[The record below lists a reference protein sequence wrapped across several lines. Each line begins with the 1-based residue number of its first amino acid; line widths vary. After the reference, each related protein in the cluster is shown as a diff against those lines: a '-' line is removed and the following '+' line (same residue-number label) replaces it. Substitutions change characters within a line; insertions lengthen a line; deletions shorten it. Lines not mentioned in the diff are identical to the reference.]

1 MLEKKEELGI
11 LFIGEIT
18 QDIEVLSAIQRI
30 YKNNFCATDKVS
42 ILNIIKKYSP
52 KIIISTYSYKDIEY
66 HDITVSIK
74 VHNPEIKIII
84 LVQENDCWKM
94 KKILTMECNSYV
106 YFSSSSE
113 KNIEQILNALEEMRR
128 SIDSEKNEKYYNA
141 LLEDSI
147 VSKSDP
153 KGNIT
158 YINDHFT
165 KVTGYTKEECYGKN
179 HNILRHPANNIKV
192 YEQIWETITQG
203 KIWRERLLNKNKDGS
218 NFWAETTIIPYK
230 DKTTDKIVEYVAIR
244 RDITE
249 MLELRRRAMRQEVEA
264 KEQRKITEAKDS
276 FLILFTHELKTPLNA
291 IINFSK
297 YFLKHIKRGTFR
309 NLPLEK
315 RCHLVEEIIN
325 SATLMLSDVTNIL
338 DISRIRSNKLNYT
351 YTPFNVKNALKDVIK
366 SHGSLANENHVEV
379 FFEDD
384 GSEPFLTSDRQRVQQ
399 IFANIIS
406 NAIKYSHGKV
416 YISLSYRGEK
426 IEVVVEDNGDGIE
439 DKEVVFE
446 LFEQSGQGF
455 LKKERKGTGIGLNF
469 VKLLCRD
476 LGFKYQLETS
486 QKLGGLKFILEKRL
500 KGM

>member
-1 MLEKKEELGI
+1 MLEKKEEIGI
-11 LFIGEIT
+11 LFMGEIT
-18 QDIEVLSAIQRI
+18 QDIEVLSALQEI

-52 KIIISTYSYKDIEY
+52 KVIVTTYSYEYLEY
-66 HDITVSIK
+66 HDIALSIK
-74 VHNPEIKIII
+74 AHNPEIKIIMLI
-84 LVQENDCWKM
+84 YETDCSKM
-94 KKILTMECNSYV
+94 KKILSMECCSYV

-113 KNIEQILNALEEMRR
+113 KNIERILNALEEARQ
-128 SIDSEKNEKYYNA
+128 SINSEKNEKYYNA

-158 YINDHFT
+158 YINDNFT
-165 KVTGYTKEECYGKN
+165 KVTGYTKAECYGKN
-179 HNILRHPANNIKV
+179 HNILRHPANSVKV
-192 YEQIWETITQG
+192 YEYMWETITQG
-203 KIWRERLLNKNKDGS
+203 KIWRERVLNKNKDGS

-230 DKTTDKIVEYVAIR
+230 DKKTDKIVEYVAIR

-249 MLELRRRAMRQEVEA
+249 MIELRRRAMRQEIEA
-264 KEQRKITEAKDS
+264 KEQKQITEAKDS

-297 YFLKHIKRGTFR
+297 YFLKHIVQGTFET
-309 NLPLEK
+309 LPLAKK
-315 RCHLVEEIIN
+315 RHLVEEIIN

-338 DISRIRSNKLNYT
+338 DISRIRSHKLNYT
-351 YTPFNVKNALKDVIK
+351 YIPFSVKNALKDVIQ
-366 SHGSLANENHVEV
+366 SHTSLAQEQKVEV

-416 YISLSYRGEK
+416 YISLSYEVEK
-426 IEVVVEDNGDGIE
+426 VKLVVEDNGDGIE
-439 DKEVVFE
+439 DKKVIFE
-446 LFEQSGQGF
+446 LFEQSGKGF
-455 LKKERKGTGIGLNF
+455 MKKEKKGTGIGLNF

-486 QKLGGLKFILEKRL
+486 QKLGGLKFILEKQL